1 MKNNYEY
8 KKIRLEED
16 NKQIYYCIYCHNKIT
31 TGNALLQNL
40 GATLVFS
47 KSEDAERYIHDFL
60 FDDDTTRYHVLKY
73 IGTGTVTSCTFVG
86 LTQYSEAINKLLST
100 SKYTPIL
107 GEYCVRIGA
116 NYISI
121 RFIDAEFV
129 LSYDSYEEEFM
140 YYSSSEFA
148 RDSEDMLAIAHL
160 MESLND
166 IVYNK
171 E

>member
-8 KKIRLEED
+8 KKIYLKEND
-16 NKQIYYCIYCHNKIT
+16 KQIYYCIYCHNKILRVDS
-31 TGNALLQNL
+31 LLQNL

-60 FDDDTTRYHVLKY
+60 FDDDTARYGVLKY

-86 LTQYSEAINKLLST
+86 LNRYSEAINKLLST

-166 IVYNK
+166 IVYDK

>member
-1 MKNNYEY
+1 MKNKYEY
-8 KKIRLEED
+8 KKICLKED
-16 NKQIYYCIYCHNKIT
+16 DNQIYYCIYCHNKIIKCDS
-31 TGNALLQNL
+31 LLQNL

-47 KSEDAERYIHDFL
+47 KREDAERYVHDF
-60 FDDDTTRYHVLKY
+60 FFNDDTAQYGVLKY
-73 IGTGTVTSCTFVG
+73 IGIGKVTSCTFVG
-86 LTQYSEAINKLLST
+86 LNHYSEAINKLLST

-107 GEYCVRIGA
+107 GEYYVRIGA

-121 RFIDAEFV
+121 RFTDAEFV

-148 RDSEDMLAIAHL
+148 RDSEDMLAIAQL

-166 IVYNK
+166 IVYDK